1 MAALLQS
8 LQDLQQVEMK
18 LHALRD
24 KIEAK
29 QRQVRSHERKLKR
42 AESEIQTVK
51 DQILRK
57 QAEAAQHELEIK
69 THDEEISKLRGGAQ
83 PLQDQQGVRRD
94 PRSDQHGQRL
104 TPASSKIA
112 SSRSWVRSKPSR
124 REQADLTE
132 KLELETKKLES
143 AKREAESFAQASD
156 DELGTLERNREQAA
170 SDVPPEALALF
181 ERASER
187 HDGEVLAAVL
197 QPHPKR
203 QEFICDGCNMTVT
216 LEQYVS
222 LRGRD
227 AIQVCQNCSRVL
239 VLEEALAR

>member
-24 KIEAK
+24 KIDAK
-29 QRQVRSHERKLKR
+29 RRQVRAYDRKLKR
-42 AESEIQTVK
+42 FESEVQEIK
-51 DQILRK
+51 DKIMRK
-57 QAEAAQHELEIK
+57 QAEVAQHELDIK
-69 THDEEISKLRGGAQ
+69 THDEEVAKLREALNRSKTNKEYAAILSQ
-83 PLQDQQGVRRD
+83 INTDKADTSKVEDRILEILTEIETLKQEQAVLVEKQGV
-94 PRSDQHGQRL
+94 
-104 TPASSKIA
+104 
-112 SSRSWVRSKPSR
+112 
-124 REQADLTE
+124 EN
-132 KLELETKKLES
+132 KKLES
-143 AKREAESFAQASD
+143 AKREADSFSQTSS
-156 DELGTLERNREQAA
+156 DELGALERGREQAA

-203 QEFICDGCNMTVT
+203 QEFICEGCNMTVT

-222 LRGRD
+222 LKGRD
-227 AIQVCQNCSRVL
+227 SIQVCQNCSRVL